1 MVSPAASRG
10 IVLIEAIVGS
20 VLIGVALA
28 VIVGLGARAI
38 SQQAEGEQL
47 RIAAMMLD
55 EQLNLVLARGPDQ
68 YESRFGLTGVCDPP
82 FATFRY
88 ELSIE
93 GGVGGRPYD
102 VTATVFW
109 LAGGAQR
116 SESASTLIAPRLGDE
131 PDPDRRPTEEVS
143 RIQ

>member
-1 MVSPAASRG
+1 MVRRSASRA

-68 YESRFGLTGVCDPP
+68 YESRFGLAGVCDPP

-102 VTATVFW
+102 VTATVTW
-109 LAGGAQR
+109 MAGGAQR
-116 SESASTLIAPRLGDE
+116 SESVSTLIAPRQGDE
-131 PDPDRRPTEEVS
+131 PDPDRRATEEVS